1 MSTSRED
8 SRMFIDQIF
17 AVSGLRADH
26 WRELLAIAR
35 RWQTGKAE
43 GQDVKNA
50 LTLLRAV
57 ETLHAY
63 PGPQLMT
70 ALEGYLDAGQK
81 EAFVALASR
90 ISFSIV
96 ANYYKED
103 AREWEVNPDLSQA
116 RAELPGAAQH
126 GPHRPYFEVLI
137 VAPADSPRV
146 ARNVQLL
153 RAQRRDQDEFIYEPV
168 VVGSFQ
174 DAFSAIASNS
184 NINAVVYL
192 KALASRATTPC
203 HSSIA

>member
-1 MSTSRED
+1 
-8 SRMFIDQIF
+8 MFIDQIF

-126 GPHRPYFEVLI
+126 GPSSSTQTQDPREGPSLAGRMTQDLLGSGLAGQAHEERRYQGGANLARP
-137 VAPADSPRV
+137 S
-146 ARNVQLL
+146 
-153 RAQRRDQDEFIYEPV
+153 
-168 VVGSFQ
+168 
-174 DAFSAIASNS
+174 
-184 NINAVVYL
+184 
-192 KALASRATTPC
+192 
-203 HSSIA
+203 

>member
-116 RAELPGAAQH
+116 RAELPGPPSMAH
-126 GPHRPYFEVLI
+126 I
-137 VAPADSPRV
+137 
-146 ARNVQLL
+146 ARIL
-153 RAQRRDQDEFIYEPV
+153 R
-168 VVGSFQ
+168 
-174 DAFSAIASNS
+174 
-184 NINAVVYL
+184 
-192 KALASRATTPC
+192 C
-203 HSSIA
+203 